1 MELLRA
7 AVVED
12 ATLTPMQVRMISIA
26 DEPVDRKK
34 NCDHPATIAGVPPPE
49 IVRRL
54 QLIRTDLDEF
64 SELEIDLLIR
74 HGFTATV
81 KALTGR
87 LARTRS
93 LERVW
98 SPALAAA
105 ATDAVSIQSYSD
117 ALSQSQIRRSRL
129 ISHRDRTFPVP
140 WILLLIALAAVGAA
154 IRITNPFIA
163 ETIRSP
169 AIDRLITGRP
179 YRIPHVVR
187 YVTLEPAS
195 LSDTQ
200 RAVTATTRLF
210 YWLRLNRRI
219 ERSDSTFTE
228 QFTPTY
234 ELEGSD
240 HGLGVVGAGAIRESP
255 GTLPFDTRADDLRG
269 SLDRGVPKSQTRRTM
284 TVSVRPGAACG
295 HWQVSGSPIRSAF
308 FLWFQRATR

>member
-12 ATLTPMQVRMISIA
+12 ATVTPMQVRMISIA
-26 DEPVDRKK
+26 DEPVDRK
-34 NCDHPATIAGVPPPE
+34 NRDHPATIADVPPPE

-98 SPALAAA
+98 SPTLAAA

-117 ALSQSQIRRSRL
+117 ALSQSQISRSRL

-255 GTLPFDTRADDLRG
+255 GTLPFDTREELLFDG
-269 SLDRGVPKSQTRRTM
+269 SAGRCAPRRHRRRVSFRLARSPSQ
-284 TVSVRPGAACG
+284 PG
-295 HWQVSGSPIRSAF
+295 RSYV
-308 FLWFQRATR
+308 